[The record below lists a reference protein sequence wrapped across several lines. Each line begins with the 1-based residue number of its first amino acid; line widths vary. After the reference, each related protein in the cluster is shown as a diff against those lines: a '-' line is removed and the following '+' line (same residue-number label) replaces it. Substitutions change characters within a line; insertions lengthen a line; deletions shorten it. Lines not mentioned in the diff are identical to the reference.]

1 MFFVEARYH
10 RSPKRAADNLRY
22 IAHREEAL
30 PDGRRR
36 ELYGIGARYRA
47 FRGDE
52 HAIRRA
58 LVEDGRGLRNP
69 VYFRFILT
77 VDNRT
82 AERFA
87 RLEPR
92 IAERV
97 IRDAVQKTFRSA
109 ARGVRGAFAV
119 HQHGGA
125 DRVAHPHAH
134 VQLSPRLESGAP
146 IHIAPQRIQRVKE
159 RWEGEVLRSL
169 ERQERRI
176 ERPRGTR
183 TPPFAVPPRIP
194 VPVPTR
200 TLLPLKRQYAP
211 ASPLALAFFRG
222 RKILRALD
230 GRPRW
235 DTKWLR
241 AGDRLNAVARKPE
254 RFARRATFR
263 LMAGLLPRPMREALS
278 LMREM
283 RGFGLQQR

>member
-36 ELYGIGARYRA
+36 ELYGIGPRYRA

-109 ARGVRGAFAV
+109 ARGVQGAFAV

-125 DRVAHPHAH
+125 DRAAHPHAH

-159 RWEGEVLRSL
+159 RWEGEVLRGL
-169 ERQERRI
+169 ERQERRV
-176 ERPRGTR
+176 ERPRETR
-183 TPPFAVPPRIP
+183 TPPVAVQPRIP
-194 VPVPTR
+194 VPVPAR
-200 TLLPLKRQYAP
+200 TLLPLKPRHAP

-222 RKILRALD
+222 RKFLRALD

-235 DTKWLR
+235 ATKWLG

-278 LMREM
+278 LMRGM